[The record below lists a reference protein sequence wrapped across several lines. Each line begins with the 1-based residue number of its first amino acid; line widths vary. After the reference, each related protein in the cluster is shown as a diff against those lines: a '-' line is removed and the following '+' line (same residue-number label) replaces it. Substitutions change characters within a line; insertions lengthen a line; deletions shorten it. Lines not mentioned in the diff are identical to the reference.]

1 MPRNRVIYQSE
12 ALFAAPTG
20 TLCLTTGEHNLRR
33 IQSCNYNFAIQ
44 RQDINQYGELA
55 AIDRLIIQEP
65 TVSVDMSYYF
75 EPSGFNEQHMG
86 LQVNTTTTEVVATGA
101 STISDHMLNRII
113 ASGAQYDQKNIFV
126 LISDAGIDANDT
138 AGEGPGPGPGMGVSG
153 NYNGIIGIGNAFLT
167 SWSLDASVGAIPTVS
182 CAFEGQNIN
191 FTGWGSDGITSPND
205 GLPLNSG
212 SIFNPSIFN
221 GAESVNANISGMYVS
236 LPSGAGLFQ
245 SESQVSAVRPGD
257 VTVLL
262 TAYGTDN
269 APVVGFLE
277 SDLKVQSVNFGL
289 TVGREP
295 IRKLGSMFAFTR
307 EITFPI
313 NCTMSVSAIVGDTV
327 GKRLFSLVTGNGDI
341 KYNCAVKL
349 TGYRAGS
356 ATGTDAYLVL
366 KGAKIDSQN
375 VTSSIGPNKAITIE
389 LSAQIGRNSG
399 LHMYGKSATP

>member
-20 TLCLTTGEHNLRR
+20 TRIVTTGDHNLRR

-75 EPSGFNEQHMG
+75 EPSGFNEQHLG
-86 LQVNTTTTEVVATGA
+86 LQVNNFTDEAVATGA
-101 STISDHMLNRII
+101 SLTADHMLNKII
-113 ASGAQYDQKNIFV
+113 ASGADFNQKNIFV
-126 LISDAGIDANDT
+126 LVSDAGIDANDT
-138 AGEGPGPGPGMGVSG
+138 GVNAMFNSG

-167 SWSLDASVGAIPTVS
+167 SWSLDAAVGAIPTVS

-191 FTGWGSDGITSPND
+191 FTGWGSDG
-205 GLPLNSG
+205 LPVIGGVPTNSG
-212 SIFNPSIFN
+212 AILNPSIVN
-221 GAESVNANISGMYVS
+221 GVEVTNASDPERYVL
-236 LPSGAGLFQ
+236 LPSGASLFDPT
-245 SESQVSAVRPGD
+245 SQVSAVRPGD
-257 VTVLL
+257 ITVILSGL
-262 TAYGTDN
+262 SNDN
-269 APVVGFLE
+269 SPVVGFLE
-277 SDLKVQSVNFGL
+277 SDLKVQSVNFAL
-289 TVGREP
+289 SLGREP
-295 IRKLGSMFAFTR
+295 IRKLGSLFAFAR

-327 GKRLFSLVTGNGDI
+327 GQKLFSLINAAGDI
-341 KYNCAVKL
+341 KYNCAIRL
-349 TGYRAGS
+349 DGYKAGS
-356 ATGTDAYLVL
+356 TTANKSYIVL

-375 VTSSIGPNKAITIE
+375 VTSSIGPNKAVTME

-399 LHMYGKSATP
+399 LHMYGSTPA

>member
-20 TLCLTTGEHNLRR
+20 STTLTAADHNLRR

-75 EPSGFNEQHMG
+75 EPIGFNEQNLG
-86 LQVNTTTTEVVATGA
+86 LQVNPYTDDITATGA
-101 STISDHMLNRII
+101 STRADHMLNRII
-113 ASGAQYDQKNIFV
+113 ASGANYDQKNIFV
-126 LISDAGIDANDT
+126 LVSDAGIDANDI
-138 AGEGPGPGPGMGVSG
+138 GVGAMEATG

-167 SWSLDASVGAIPTVS
+167 SWSLDAAVGAIPTVS

-191 FTGWGSDGITSPND
+191 FTGWGSNGILGSQTS
-205 GLPLNSG
+205 GASG
-212 SIFNPSIFN
+212 DWNLGAVQIFNPSIVN
-221 GAESVNANISGMYVS
+221 GVEVTNGYVI
-236 LPSGAGLFQ
+236 LPSGAGLFDPATQ
-245 SESQVSAVRPGD
+245 ISAVRPGD
-257 VTVLL
+257 ITVLL
-262 TAYGTDN
+262 SGATSDN
-269 APVVGFLE
+269 SPVVGFLE
-277 SDLKVQSVNFGL
+277 SDLKVQSVNFAL
-289 TVGREP
+289 SLGREP
-295 IRKLGSMFAFTR
+295 IRKLGSLFAFAR

-327 GKRLFSLVTGNGDI
+327 GQKLFSLINAAGDV

-349 TGYRAGS
+349 LGYKAGS
-356 ATGTDAYLVL
+356 STANTAFIVL

-375 VTSSIGPNKAITIE
+375 VTSSIGPNKAVTME
-389 LSAQIGRNSG
+389 LSAQIGKNSG
-399 LHMYGKSATP
+399 LHMYGTSPVA

>member
-12 ALFAAPTG
+12 ALFASPTG
-20 TLCLTTGEHNLRR
+20 TIALNSSAHNLRR

-65 TVSVDMSYYF
+65 TVTVDMTYYF
-75 EPSGFNEQHMG
+75 EPSGFNEQNMG
-86 LQVNTTTTEVVATGA
+86 LQVNTYTGNEAVATGA
-101 STISDHMLNRII
+101 SAAADHMLNKII
-113 ASGAQYDQKNIFV
+113 ASGANFDQKNLFV
-126 LISDAGIDANDT
+126 LVSEPGIDANDT
-138 AGEGPGPGPGMGVSG
+138 GASAMAASG

-167 SWSLDASVGAIPTVS
+167 SWSLDAAVGAIPTVS

-191 FTGWGSDGITSPND
+191 FTGWGSDGLPVIGGIPVTS
-205 GLPLNSG
+205 GAIL
-212 SIFNPSIFN
+212 NPSIVN
-221 GAESVNANISGMYVS
+221 GVEVTNGTDALRYVY
-236 LPSGAGLFQ
+236 LPSGAGLFDPAT
-245 SESQVSAVRPGD
+245 EVSAVRPGD
-257 VTVLL
+257 ITVILS
-262 TAYGTDN
+262 GNNSDN
-269 APVVGFLE
+269 TPVAGFSE

-295 IRKLGSMFAFTR
+295 IRKLGSLFAFAR

-313 NCTMSVSAIVGDTV
+313 NCTMSVSAVVGDTV
-327 GKRLFSLVTGNGDI
+327 GQKLFSLINGAGDI

-349 TGYRAGS
+349 DGYKAGS
-356 ATGTDAYLVL
+356 STANTAYVVL

-389 LSAQIGRNSG
+389 LSAQIGKNSG
-399 LHMYGKSATP
+399 LHMYGSRPA